1 MEKRDK
7 KKRKKKKKEKLTQNV
22 HNVLYYED
30 SVIAFAKAK
39 ALWSNSKKR
48 IK

>member
-7 KKRKKKKKEKLTQNV
+7 KKKKRKKKDKLTQSV
-22 HNVLYYED
+22 HNALCYKD
-30 SVIAFAKAK
+30 SVIVFAKAK
-39 ALWSNSKKR
+39 ALWLNSKKR